1 MMTTITISTI
11 AISVSGM
18 ILSMSVLSS
27 ILLIGFLAGRE
38 ILQSGEMDDVGS
50 LLGGRHRDV
59 AWHNI
64 EVQSSILQHL
74 HHHHHPDPVPVI
86 QLREI
91 ELKT

>member
-38 ILQSGEMDDVGS
+38 ILQSGEME
-50 LLGGRHRDV
+50 RHRLLSNSLIIGIIPLLIGFAV
-59 AWHNI
+59 I
-64 EVQSSILQHL
+64 VTMKIL
-74 HHHHHPDPVPVI
+74 
-86 QLREI
+86 EI
-91 ELKT
+91 LM